1 MTGIRTKGVPRN
13 IDGPSLVAAA
23 SGLMLLP
30 ENASRLVRLHR
41 LAALGMALDDKQA
54 PSMSSSAVRSLL
66 KTDDIGGPGILAQE
80 DPYSEALVQSVTF
93 FGGPYLVS
101 PGSGEH
107 TVADLENL
115 LDAAFREHWMPDAL
129 RNPTRQLIRGL
140 LTVSDMVLN
149 RAGLKRG
156 TLPSGSSRTPVD
168 VPSAARLEELSRAA
182 FISNDEL
189 DSHGD
194 WLRMVIDTFALDP
207 SELSDPCPD
216 DIFDDRLYVTPFLRL
231 SGGYQLVL
239 PLDLLVTIRFHLLRF
254 VYQEGEL
261 EEFGKQWRASAFRR
275 VMRLFPR
282 DASPAFL
289 EEDDVM
295 SRHLV
300 AIDGKRDLH
309 IVVATDP
316 LVDWQLDVWGS
327 YDTRLALDRL
337 GRLMEPSV
345 RRTYSSA
352 EELLHLVIIDSP
364 GRGAF
369 WGIPNI
375 EDADPVLIVRSDDVE
390 VMLHHEP
397 DGPLGLLLFA
407 EAIDRRPGESMST
420 GVLDEFCSYNDNEKS
435 FYFSDGEPPT
445 FTVFQT
451 GEGLY
456 PRAKYFAETDRHGVI
471 PPLPEPLILQ
481 ARLRYEQDA
490 PEIFAID
497 PGSSYLGYVV
507 ELSARDVFVTI
518 DFGENEIAGIEP
530 NLLECVAYWV
540 RECAIRTGTQIARAT
555 TEIVLRLSNP
565 EAWKRVGDWSRSDP
579 AVRVSPSPTGF
590 TLEFTE
596 TFIALLQEVENT
608 AERELVSE
616 LLVNLFGIAQTDLT
630 PALEEVAPLGSKR
643 MLNAFNQND
652 APDMLAAKLPRP
664 LTGHDQVAAQL
675 LDELGEWLRAPTGG
689 DFPVARFRGQDRVKV
704 LNSAV
709 SHLFDLLETEIAGYD
724 QRNLLDFLI
733 AQNEA
738 LTHGAKFN
746 AIMLTSQLAC
756 FGEQS
761 QTVTELVAHRKE
773 GATAHRANRFLIEYV
788 AAQPP
793 AGANTTAIRD
803 YYRLLSIAKEITERA
818 TASDF
823 LYYELADFEVSIL
836 DSGRLGLSREEPVTI
851 AMDTYAAASGLRS
864 VRAAQNVGISNGTD
878 DFDFDGFI
886 DRSAD
891 AMRAEFGSTLTELR
905 TVCGGLL
912 DLGAADQVTR
922 IDRSTAV
929 SEIAT
934 NRALAEDTVNAVLDK
949 ITLTQRPSFLAIKED
964 AWPWRFNRDMSYV
977 RRPLVLQGNELI
989 FGFRSIY
996 RLGPYWVDNLLSGR
1010 LQGRAK
1016 TTEMKRCISEARG
1029 HINDAFA
1036 HSVSAKLQDLGMTT
1050 RRSVK
1055 KVGKRRIVDA
1065 AGQDL
1070 GDIDVLAYHPDTRS
1084 ILAVEAKDFE
1094 IARIPAEISNEL
1106 EKLFDGKKGKRST
1119 VDLHRR
1125 RIDWLRNNIADV
1137 AEELGIDVGCAP
1149 CEVIGVIVTSDPLIT
1164 PLVAS
1169 SPYPVIPFDDLGI
1182 ETLGLAS
1189 RRVERIPRK
1198 KPRRR

>member
-1 MTGIRTKGVPRN
+1 MTGIRTEGVPRN

-41 LAALGMALDDKQA
+41 LAALGMALDDKRA

-66 KTDDIGGPGILAQE
+66 KTEDIGGPGILAQE
-80 DPYSEALVQSVTF
+80 DPYSEVLVHSVTF
-93 FGGPYLVS
+93 LGGPYLVS
-101 PGSGEH
+101 PESGEH

-115 LDAAFREHWMPDAL
+115 IDAAFRERWMPDDL
-129 RNPTRQLIRGL
+129 RTPTRQLIRGL
-140 LTVSDMVLN
+140 LTVSDMVLS
-149 RAGLKRG
+149 RAGLARG
-156 TLPSGSSRTPVD
+156 TLPSGSARTPVD
-168 VPSAARLEELSRAA
+168 VPGAARLEELSRAA

-189 DSHGD
+189 DAHGD

-207 SELSDPCPD
+207 SELADPCPD
-216 DIFDDRLYVTPFLRL
+216 DIFDDQLYVTPFLRL
-231 SGGYQLVL
+231 SAGYRLVL

-254 VYQEGEL
+254 VYQAGEL
-261 EEFGKQWRASAFRR
+261 EEFGKQWRAAAFRR
-275 VMRLFPR
+275 VMRLLPR
-282 DASPAFL
+282 DASPALL
-289 EEDDVM
+289 EENNVM
-295 SRHLV
+295 SRHLL

-309 IVVATDP
+309 IIVATDP
-316 LVDWQLDVWGS
+316 LVDWQPDVWGS

-337 GRLMEPSV
+337 ARLMEPGV
-345 RRTYSSA
+345 RRTYSPA
-352 EELLHLVIIDSP
+352 EALLHLIIIDSP

-375 EDADPVLIVRSDDVE
+375 AGADPVLIARSDDLE

-407 EAIDRRPGESMST
+407 EAVDRRPGQSMST
-420 GVLDEFCSYNDNEKS
+420 AVLDEFCSYNDHEKS
-435 FYFSDGEPPT
+435 FYFSDDRPPT

-451 GEGLY
+451 GDGLQ
-456 PRAKYFAETDRHGVI
+456 PREKYFSETDRHGVI
-471 PPLPEPLILQ
+471 PPVQEPLILQ
-481 ARLRYEQDA
+481 ARRRYERDA
-490 PEIFAID
+490 PEIFVIE
-497 PGSSYLGYVV
+497 PGGSYFGYVV
-507 ELSARDVFVTI
+507 EFSARDVFVTV
-518 DFGENEIAGIEP
+518 DLGETEFAGVEP

-540 RECAIRTGTQIARAT
+540 RECAIRTGTQIDPAT
-555 TEIVLRLSNP
+555 TEIVLKLGNP
-565 EAWKRVGDWSRSDP
+565 EAWKRISDWSRSEP
-579 AVRVSPSPTGF
+579 AVRISPGITGF

-596 TFIALLQEVENT
+596 TFLALLQEEENT
-608 AERELVSE
+608 AERELVSA
-616 LLVNLFGIAQTDLT
+616 LLASLFGIARTELT
-630 PALEEVAPLGSKR
+630 SALNDVAPLGSKR
-643 MLNAFNQND
+643 MLNAFNQNA
-652 APDMLAAKLPRP
+652 APDMLATKLPRP
-664 LTGHDQVAAQL
+664 LTGHDQVMAQL
-675 LDELGEWLRAPTGG
+675 LDELGEWLRSPTGG
-689 DFPVARFRGQDRVKV
+689 NFPVALFRGQDRVKV

-709 SHLFDLLETEIAGYD
+709 GHLFGLLETEIAGYD
-724 QRNLLDFLI
+724 RRILLDFLI

-738 LTHGAKFN
+738 LIHDAKFN

-761 QTVTELVAHRKE
+761 QTVTELVEHRKE
-773 GATAHRANRFLIEYV
+773 SATAQRANRFLIEYV

-793 AGANTTAIRD
+793 AGANTIAVRD
-803 YYRLLSIAKEITERA
+803 YYRLLSIAKELIDRA

-823 LYYELADFEVSIL
+823 LHYDLADFQVSIL

-864 VRAAQNVGISNGTD
+864 VRAAQSADISVGTD
-878 DFDFDGFI
+878 DFDVAGFV

-891 AMRAEFGSTLTELR
+891 AMRAEFGFTLTELR
-905 TVCGGLL
+905 AVCGGLL
-912 DLGAADQVTR
+912 DLATADQVTR
-922 IDRSTAV
+922 IGRSTAV
-929 SEIAT
+929 SEIVA
-934 NRALAEDTVNAVLDK
+934 NSAMAEGAVNAVLDR
-949 ITLTQRPSFLAIKED
+949 ITLTQRASFLDIKED

-977 RRPLVLQGNELI
+977 RRPLVLQGNELV

-996 RLGPYWVDNLLSGR
+996 RLGPYWLDNLLSGR

-1036 HSVSAKLQDLGMTT
+1036 HSVSAKLQYLGMTT
-1050 RRSVK
+1050 RLSVK

-1119 VDLHRR
+1119 VELHSR
-1125 RIDWLRNNIADV
+1125 RIDWLRNNITDV
-1137 AEELGIDVGCAP
+1137 VEELGIDVGGAP
-1149 CEVIGVIVTSDPLIT
+1149 CEVVGVIVTSDPLIT

-1169 SPYPVIPFDDLGI
+1169 SPFPVIPFDDVGI
-1182 ETLGLAS
+1182 ETLGLVS
-1189 RRVERIPRK
+1189 DRGDRIPRK
-1198 KPRRR
+1198 KRRRR